1 MGICESTKKIRR
13 RNKLSHNKGK
23 QPYSAPI
30 KDYINKN
37 NDTTNLGNT
46 FNTISQNDLMSN
58 NDLYKRKPSKLYK
71 YNSIYRKKGEQLSLM
86 TMSLHEMQGNSLN
99 AQSKYSRNRNTK
111 NNNSLYNSTCI
122 DETENE
128 SSNEVIEII
137 YDGKMDENMIQKST
151 DKTTINSYNEFIGKK
166 ENIPKKNN
174 IDIYNRKKS
183 VKKNSNGK
191 TKKNEESNDG
201 NSALSDIPRK
211 PIKKTINEYKN

>member
-1 MGICESTKKIRR
+1 
-13 RNKLSHNKGK
+13 
-23 QPYSAPI
+23 
-30 KDYINKN
+30 
-37 NDTTNLGNT
+37 
-46 FNTISQNDLMSN
+46 
-58 NDLYKRKPSKLYK
+58 
-71 YNSIYRKKGEQLSLM
+71 M
-86 TMSLHEMQGNSLN
+86 TMSLHEMQGNSSN